1 MGTRKLRTNLN
12 LISDKKSRDYGGNSP
27 PSSHYSLKGG
37 DFMTNVNSKENPI
50 IIVGGGLGG
59 LATALGLAQQGK
71 YVKVLEQAPEFG
83 EVGAGIQLAAN
94 GTNVLDR
101 IGVLDRIK
109 DIAVFPKR
117 LVLMDAFTGEE
128 LSALELG
135 DLYKERY
142 GAPYIVLHRSDLQQ
156 ALLEACQDNPN
167 IDLNTNQQIKTVEQD
182 ESGVHVKNKDGET
195 HTGQAIVGADGLWS
209 ETRKMVSKD
218 MPICSGY
225 VAYRGAIPTEEIT
238 NIGNMDDVYMWI
250 GPNLHV
256 VQYPVR
262 AGELYNQVVVFK
274 SSQYRPE
281 IEHTDQWG
289 TPEEMD
295 EVFKG
300 ACDKVQTAISYI
312 SRQRRWP
319 MYDRAPIDKWT
330 EGNVTLTGD
339 AAHAM
344 LQYLAQGACQA
355 FEDAGYLAD
364 MVGKYGD
371 DIATAFQEYEKERKP
386 RSAYVQTSAR
396 KWGEIIHATDPI
408 AILLRNTVLE
418 NRTSQDFKYVDQ
430 YHGYNKSGVKA

>member
-1 MGTRKLRTNLN
+1 
-12 LISDKKSRDYGGNSP
+12 
-27 PSSHYSLKGG
+27 
-37 DFMTNVNSKENPI
+37 MTNVNSKENPI
-50 IIVGGGLGG
+50 IVVGGGLGG
-59 LATALGLAQQGK
+59 LATALALAQEGK

-94 GTNVLDR
+94 GTNILKR
-101 IGVLDRIK
+101 LGILDRIK

-117 LVLMDAFTGEE
+117 LVLMDAFSGEE

-135 DLYKERY
+135 DLYEERY

-156 ALLEACQDNPN
+156 ALVEACKENSN
-167 IDLNTNQQIKTVEQD
+167 IDLNTNQTIRTVEQD
-182 ESGVHVKNKDGET
+182 ENGVRVVNKDGVT
-195 HTGQAIVGADGLWS
+195 HTGQAVVGADGIWS
-209 ETRKMVSKD
+209 ETRKLVSKD

-225 VAYRGAIPTEEIT
+225 VAYRGVIPIEEIH
-238 NIGNMDDVYMWI
+238 NVGNMDDVYMWI

-262 AGELYNQVVVFK
+262 SGELYNQVVVFK
-274 SSQYRPE
+274 SPNYRKE

-319 MYDRAPIDKWT
+319 MFDRAPIDKWT
-330 EGNVTLTGD
+330 EGKVTLTGD

-355 FEDAGYLAD
+355 FEDAGYLGD
-364 MVGKYGD
+364 MVAKYGD
-371 DIATAFQEYEKERKP
+371 DLETAFKEYEKERIP
-386 RSAYVQTSAR
+386 RTAYVQTSAR
-396 KWGEIIHATDPI
+396 KWGEIIHAEDPVM
-408 AILLRNTVLE
+408 ILLRNTILE
-418 NRTSQDFKYVDQ
+418 NRTSQDFKFVDQ
-430 YHGYNKSGVKA
+430 YHGYNKSKVKA

>member
-1 MGTRKLRTNLN
+1 
-12 LISDKKSRDYGGNSP
+12 
-27 PSSHYSLKGG
+27 
-37 DFMTNVNSKENPI
+37 MTNVNSKENPI
-50 IIVGGGLGG
+50 IVVGGGLGG
-59 LATALGLAQQGK
+59 LATALALAQEGK

-94 GTNVLDR
+94 GTNILER
-101 IGVLDRIK
+101 LGVLDRIK

-117 LVLMDAFTGEE
+117 LVLMDAFSGEE

-135 DLYKERY
+135 DLYEERY

-156 ALLEACQDNPN
+156 ALVETCTENSN
-167 IDLNTNQQIKTVEQD
+167 IDLNTNQTIRTVEQD
-182 ESGVHVKNKDGET
+182 ESGVRVVNKDGVT
-195 HTGQAIVGADGLWS
+195 HTGQAVVGADGIWS
-209 ETRKMVSKD
+209 ETRKLVSND

-225 VAYRGAIPTEEIT
+225 VAYRGVIPIEEIH
-238 NIGNMDDVYMWI
+238 NVGNMDDVYMWI

-262 AGELYNQVVVFK
+262 SGELYNQVVVFK
-274 SSQYRPE
+274 SPNYRKE

-319 MYDRAPIDKWT
+319 MFDRAPIDKWT
-330 EGNVTLTGD
+330 EGKVTLTGD

-355 FEDAGYLAD
+355 FEDAGYLGD
-364 MVGKYGD
+364 MVAKYGD
-371 DIATAFQEYEKERKP
+371 DLETAFKEYEKERIP
-386 RSAYVQTSAR
+386 RTAYVQTSVR
-396 KWGEIIHATDPI
+396 KWGEIIHAEDPVM
-408 AILLRNTVLE
+408 ILLRNTILE
-418 NRTSQDFKYVDQ
+418 NRTSQDFKFVDQ
-430 YHGYNKSGVKA
+430 YHGYNKSKVKA